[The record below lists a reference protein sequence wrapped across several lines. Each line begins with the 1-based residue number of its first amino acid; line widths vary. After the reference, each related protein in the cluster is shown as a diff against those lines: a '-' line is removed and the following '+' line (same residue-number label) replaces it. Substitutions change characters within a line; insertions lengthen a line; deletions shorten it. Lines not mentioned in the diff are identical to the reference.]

1 MAKFNLR
8 SKRTWKKILSIG
20 LGILLTVGAV
30 FGISAL
36 VSKSE
41 ETTKEIN
48 PKFSIGALTEDGKYS
63 ESKESI
69 YSDAF
74 ECQGLSVQ
82 LAFDHNISY
91 EIFYYNKYSD
101 FISSTGI
108 LTENYNTVDNLMP
121 ANTVF
126 ARIEITPTEDSS
138 ISWYEKS
145 KYSKQLT
152 IEVFKDQ
159 TDLSNTEPLVD
170 LFKIDSTKLNQIIRR
185 GSDGKI
191 SFEENSATN
200 VSSPINLSNIKK
212 LSVDFGDSITKDT
225 LFYFTTSD
233 GTIINDLRYS
243 IGGNVTDIINVDS
256 SASLLYIVYSNTQ
269 IVSVYKL
276 A

>member
-1 MAKFNLR
+1 MTKFNLR
-8 SKRTWKKILSIG
+8 SKRTWKKILSVG
-20 LGILLTVGAV
+20 LGIIITVGAIV
-30 FGISAL
+30 GISAL
-36 VSKSE
+36 VKKGKE
-41 ETTKEIN
+41 KTNEIN

-91 EIFYYNKYSD
+91 EIFYYNQYSD
-101 FISSTGI
+101 FISSTGT
-108 LTENYNTVDNLMP
+108 LTENYNTVENLMP

-126 ARIEITPTEDSS
+126 ARIEITPNEDDE

-159 TDLSNTEPLVD
+159 TDLSNVELPVD
-170 LFKIDSTKLNQIIRR
+170 LFSIDSTKLNQIIRR

-191 SFEENSATN
+191 SFEENSSTN
-200 VSSPINLSNIKK
+200 VSSPITVSNIKK

-225 LFYFTTSD
+225 LFYFTTND
-233 GTIINDLRYS
+233 GTIINQLRYS
-243 IGGNVTDIINVDS
+243 VGGNTTDIINVDS
-256 SASLLYIVYSNTQ
+256 SANLLYIVYSNTQ
-269 IVSVYKL
+269 TVSVYKL

>member
-36 VSKSE
+36 ISKSE
-41 ETTKEIN
+41 ETTKTIKPTYEI
-48 PKFSIGALTEDGKYS
+48 GGLTEDGAYS
-63 ESKESI
+63 ETNESI

-82 LAFDHNISY
+82 LDFDHNISY
-91 EIFYYNKYSD
+91 EIFYYNEYSD
-101 FISSTGI
+101 FISSTGT

-126 ARIEITPTEDSS
+126 ARIEITPNEDSS

-159 TDLSNTEPLVD
+159 TDLSNTESLVD
-170 LFKIDSTKLNQIIRR
+170 LFNVDTENIGKAGSVGSGQSFGYIDNY
-185 GSDGKI
+185 
-191 SFEENSATN
+191 
-200 VSSPINLSNIKK
+200 SSQVTTPINCTNIKK
-212 LSVDFGDSITKDT
+212 ISIVFYDSSDNQIRYFFVNSDNLVVSHDYITYNK
-225 LFYFTTSD
+225 
-233 GTIINDLRYS
+233 GK
-243 IGGNVTDIINVDS
+243 VTINVPDNV
-256 SASLLYIVYSNTQ
+256 LNLYVNYTKGLDIS
-269 IVSVYKL
+269 IYKL